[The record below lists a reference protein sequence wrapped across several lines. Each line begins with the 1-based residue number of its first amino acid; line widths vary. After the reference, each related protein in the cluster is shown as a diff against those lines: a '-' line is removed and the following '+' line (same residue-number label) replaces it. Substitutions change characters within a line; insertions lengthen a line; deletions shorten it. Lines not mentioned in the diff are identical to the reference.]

1 MKTELKPCP
10 FCGNDEL
17 CIDVV
22 AKRADLFTEY
32 THCVIEIMCN
42 CCELVKTYR
51 ILGSSEKDCV
61 KEAIRLWGLRE
72 NISVKKFANA
82 LRQEM
87 ELLGYDEE
95 DFCVKA
101 ISVVEKQMLEVKEE

>member
-1 MKTELKPCP
+1 MKTKLKPCP
-10 FCGNDEL
+10 FCGGDEFY
-17 CIDVV
+17 IDVV
-22 AKRADLFTEY
+22 ANHKDIFTEY
-32 THCVIEIMCN
+32 THCVIEIRCA
-42 CCELVKTYR
+42 CCELLKTYR

-101 ISVVEKQMLEVKEE
+101 ISVVENTMLETKDE